1 MTKKA
6 PAGLGGK
13 RPQLDIPLNRLHLD
27 VKNPRL
33 PEEAQNRPESDVLV
47 HLFNHF
53 DLEEISDSMV
63 RNGYFDEEPLV
74 AVPKTLPKR
83 LQSESINDNSP
94 KFIEY
99 VNAADTEFVVAE
111 GNRRLA
117 TAKLL
122 TDTALRSS
130 LKIAKSWPILSEE
143 VLNDLSIL
151 PVIIYKERKDVLPYL
166 GVRHIT
172 GNKKWD
178 SYAKARY
185 IDEMLKESYSV
196 EDIEQAVG
204 DRAQSV
210 RKNAIAFNLL
220 RSAHEE
226 LDYSLE
232 NAKENFSL
240 LLLSLGQ
247 KSVKKFL
254 GWQKEVKG
262 ATKSLPL
269 SEVNLEMPV
278 DEDYLDNLKYLLRW
292 LFGEGTKITP
302 AIHESRDITNY
313 LKTVLDSDQAII
325 HLKKTGDLKEAY
337 ELTDGEESM
346 VKRLLQNSNRY
357 LERALG
363 VAHRHRT
370 EDVIAEVIRCED
382 TVTQLKKSVMEA

>member
-1 MTKKA
+1 MTTKK
-6 PAGLGGK
+6 PAGLGRK
-13 RPQLDIPLNRLHLD
+13 RPQLNISLGCLHLD

-33 PEEAQNRPESDVLV
+33 PEEAQNKPEDDVLI

-74 AVPKTLPKR
+74 AVPKTLPKH
-83 LQSESINDNSP
+83 LQSESIDHNSP
-94 KFIEY
+94 EFIKY
-99 VNAADTEFVVAE
+99 IGDKNTEFVVAE

-122 TDTALRSS
+122 TDVDLRRS
-130 LKIAKSWPILSEE
+130 LKVARSWPTPSKE
-143 VLNDLSIL
+143 VADDLSIL

-196 EDIEQAVG
+196 EEIEQAVG

-210 RKNAIAFNLL
+210 RKNAVAFNLL

-254 GWQKEVKG
+254 GWQKDVKG
-262 ATKSLPL
+262 AIKSLPL

-278 DEDYLDNLKYLLRW
+278 DEDNLDNLHHLLRW

-313 LKTVLDSDQAII
+313 LKTVLDSDQAIV

-370 EDVIAEVIRCED
+370 EDVIAEVIRCEE

>member
-1 MTKKA
+1 MSTKA
-6 PAGLGGK
+6 PAGLGRK
-13 RPQLDIPLNRLHLD
+13 RPQLNIPLGRLHLD
-27 VKNPRL
+27 IKNPRL
-33 PEEAQNRPESDVLV
+33 PEEAQNRPENEVLV

-74 AVPKTLPKR
+74 AVPKTLPKH
-83 LQSESINDNSP
+83 LKSKSIDHNSP
-94 KFIEY
+94 EFIKYIEDE
-99 VNAADTEFVVAE
+99 DTEFVVAE

-122 TDTALRSS
+122 TDAELRRS
-130 LKIAKSWPILSEE
+130 LKVARAWQTPSEE
-143 VLNDLSIL
+143 VGDDLSIL

-210 RKNAIAFNLL
+210 RKNAVAFNLL

-254 GWQKEVKG
+254 GWQKDVKG

-278 DEDYLDNLKYLLRW
+278 DEDYLDNLHHLLRW